1 LDVLINTIVSIIIV
15 DGDIPP
21 RPPLPHETA
30 PARPPPPDTDDEED
44 FPIPQANQPIMV
56 SKVYYNNVSKICH
69 HFTVYW

>member
-1 LDVLINTIVSIIIV
+1 MIVYLMFIP

-44 FPIPQANQPIMV
+44 FPVPQANQPIMV
-56 SKVYYNNVSKICH
+56 SIAIYLTSY
-69 HFTVYW
+69 